1 MKSALASLTTA
12 AAIGLGLLTLGSLG
26 GCSSTTTM
34 TYLPSG
40 DTGFAINCSGSDA
53 SSSWAECY
61 KRAGEVCG
69 NYGYD
74 VVSKDVDNG
83 ATRAARS
90 AEFSVRT
97 SRTGRWWFAAS
108 SEGKGGHAITQAQ
121 RRSSWRRRL
130 RPERGSMRAA
140 KANSTPSAI
149 GQTPRKMINQVMTS
163 EGKK

>member
-1 MKSALASLTTA
+1 MKSVFASVAMA
-12 AAIGLGLLTLGSLG
+12 ATIGLGLLTLGSLG

-61 KRAGEVCG
+61 KQAGQVCG

-83 ATRAARS
+83 ATAGGSVAGIFGANVKNRS
-90 AEFSVRT
+90 MVIRC
-97 SRTGRWWFAAS
+97 
-108 SEGKGGHAITQAQ
+108 KQ
-121 RRSSWRRRL
+121 
-130 RPERGSMRAA
+130 
-140 KANSTPSAI
+140 
-149 GQTPRKMINQVMTS
+149 
-163 EGKK
+163 

>member
-1 MKSALASLTTA
+1 MKSAFASVATA
-12 AAIGLGLLTLGSLG
+12 AAIGLGLLTLGGLG

-61 KRAGEVCG
+61 KQAGQVCG

-83 ATRAARS
+83 ATAGGTVGGIFGANVKNRS
-90 AEFSVRT
+90 MVVRC
-97 SRTGRWWFAAS
+97 
-108 SEGKGGHAITQAQ
+108 KQ
-121 RRSSWRRRL
+121 
-130 RPERGSMRAA
+130 
-140 KANSTPSAI
+140 
-149 GQTPRKMINQVMTS
+149 
-163 EGKK
+163 

>member
-1 MKSALASLTTA
+1 MKSAFARVATA
-12 AAIGLGLLTLGSLG
+12 AAIVLGILTLGSLA

-53 SSSWAECY
+53 STSWAECY

-83 ATRAARS
+83 GTSGGTIGGIFGANVKNRS
-90 AEFSVRT
+90 MVVRC
-97 SRTGRWWFAAS
+97 
-108 SEGKGGHAITQAQ
+108 KQ
-121 RRSSWRRRL
+121 
-130 RPERGSMRAA
+130 
-140 KANSTPSAI
+140 
-149 GQTPRKMINQVMTS
+149 
-163 EGKK
+163 

>member
-1 MKSALASLTTA
+1 MKRAFASAATA
-12 AAIGLGLLTLGSLG
+12 ATMGLGLLALGSLA

-83 ATRAARS
+83 ATSGGTVGGIFGANVKNRS
-90 AEFSVRT
+90 MVVRC
-97 SRTGRWWFAAS
+97 
-108 SEGKGGHAITQAQ
+108 KQ
-121 RRSSWRRRL
+121 
-130 RPERGSMRAA
+130 
-140 KANSTPSAI
+140 
-149 GQTPRKMINQVMTS
+149 
-163 EGKK
+163 

>member
-1 MKSALASLTTA
+1 MKSVFASMATA
-12 AAIGLGLLTLGSLG
+12 TAIGLGLLTLGGLG

-83 ATRAARS
+83 ATSGGTVGGIFGANVKNRS
-90 AEFSVRT
+90 MVVRC
-97 SRTGRWWFAAS
+97 
-108 SEGKGGHAITQAQ
+108 KQ
-121 RRSSWRRRL
+121 
-130 RPERGSMRAA
+130 
-140 KANSTPSAI
+140 
-149 GQTPRKMINQVMTS
+149 
-163 EGKK
+163 